1 MSAFRKADRPLWVDF
16 GPSKK
21 HAAAQNHAPGTRA
34 ELPSVMRWL
43 LTTLLLVVGTATAA
57 ELSGIVTEVQ
67 DGDTLTLVNWQAT
80 YKIRLADID
89 APEWK
94 QAYGKDSRAS
104 LFHMCGLKLATAE
117 TQGEDRYGR
126 TLARMTCA
134 GVDANAEQV
143 RRGMAWV
150 YDRYVTDKTLYAV
163 QEEAKAERRGLWHD
177 DQPMPPW
184 EGRKNNRE
192 KGKAL

>member
-1 MSAFRKADRPLWVDF
+1 MTSDKDCYRILTAVL
-16 GPSKK
+16 
-21 HAAAQNHAPGTRA
+21 T
-34 ELPSVMRWL
+34 L
-43 LTTLLLVVGTATAA
+43 LTLPALSA
-57 ELSGIVTEVQ
+57 ELSGLVTEVQ

-94 QAYGKDSRAS
+94 QEYGKDSRAS

-117 TQGEDRYGR
+117 TRGEDRYGR

-143 RRGMAWV
+143 SRGLAWAYTRYLTDPQIRVIEEDARRS
-150 YDRYVTDKTLYAV
+150 
-163 QEEAKAERRGLWHD
+163 RRGLWQD
-177 DQPMPPW
+177 EKPVPPW
-184 EGRKNNRE
+184 DWRKE
-192 KGKAL
+192 KR